1 MKVLH
6 KFIIKSYV
14 GPMVLTFFIV
24 MFIMLMQF
32 LWLYIDEIVGKGL
45 QLSVI
50 AELLFWVSITSI
62 PMALPLS
69 TLFASLMTMGNLG
82 ENNELLAI
90 KAAGISLQRILRP
103 LFVLVF
109 IVVVIGGFFA
119 SNNLVPYANLKMRSL
134 LYDVKKKRPELTIP
148 EGIFYNGM
156 PDYSIRIGKKE
167 PETNLLRDVLIYD
180 HRSGRG
186 NLSLT
191 IADSGYI
198 KQTPDQQ
205 NLIFTLYNGRSYQE
219 QLDKTGRF
227 MPQRG
232 FSRRWFDEQTI
243 LVSLGNTDFTRT
255 DESLFSNFAQMQSIV
270 QLDHSYDSLSLI
282 QKEKLNNFESQIIR
296 TGMIFEGSREL
307 DTVGQNHARYRYIV
321 NVDSIFKTLSTLQK
335 IQVSERA
342 LLQAE
347 GAKSQIET
355 YAADYEIRRK
365 QIANIQIEWHR
376 KFTLSIACIIFF
388 FIGAPLGAIIRKG
401 GLGMPS
407 IISILFFVI
416 YWVIDISCKK
426 MAQSGAMDSITATWF
441 SSLILAPIAVFLT
454 IKATSDSSLFNPDK
468 YMAFFNKIFG
478 RIKKLIV
485 RVNLDETTPDRE
497 IASNI
502 EFDTAISEINKLSNQ
517 YNANYRLNKLFIFA
531 RKKWLMSEGQQ
542 ELKDIE
548 QKYNKLIAMLA
559 PIDDDERVREQLRQ
573 YPVLDSSKY
582 KLPDLN
588 VLMCIGLTILF
599 PVGIVFYIVTLN
611 KRKKLNYIL
620 SEIIDINNTINVIL
634 GKR

>member
-1 MKVLH
+1 
-6 KFIIKSYV
+6 
-14 GPMVLTFFIV
+14 MVLTFFIV